1 MSQDLNIFFWTDDEG
16 KRHVAFGKA
25 RNLSP
30 YVINYQ
36 LNTRADNS
44 IKHNVVYHK
53 GQAKLDSARYRI
65 HNDII
70 REYFQGKIPYKDG
83 DEKIAQFTGGGS
95 ASGKGTFT
103 KQDGYFSKN
112 GDPVKIDSDE
122 LKMALMKAD
131 KASTNP
137 SYYHEEST
145 LLAKRIYEIALQ
157 NNYPVVFDGTASFYP
172 GFMKDKIG
180 PALDN
185 GYKVQMRYMITD
197 ANTALQSS
205 LDRYQKEGRLV
216 PATALLRT
224 HKGAQDAVPQLLK
237 AKEIDDIKVYS
248 RSGNKITLI
257 ADGGKGKSTI
267 HDQKIWENF
276 QQPNQYDL
284 DTGAMNAYTSR
295 LNSIKRGGS

>member
-1 MSQDLNIFFWTDDEG
+1 MAQDLDIFFWTDDG
-16 KRHVAFGKA
+16 GTRHVGFGKA
-25 RNLSP
+25 KNVSP
-30 YVINYQ
+30 YVIGYQ
-36 LNTRADNS
+36 LKTWRPNS
-44 IKHNVVYHK
+44 IKDNVVYHK
-53 GQAKLDSARYRI
+53 GQAKLDSTRYKL
-65 HNDII
+65 HNAII
-70 REYFQGKIPYKDG
+70 RDYFKGKTPYKDG
-83 DEKIAQFTGGGS
+83 EEKLVQFTGGGS

-122 LKMALMKAD
+122 IKMALMKLD
-131 KASTNP
+131 GKSTDP

-172 GFMKDKIG
+172 GFMQDKVG
-180 PALDN
+180 LARDN
-185 GYKVQMRYMITD
+185 GYKIQMRYMVTD

-216 PATALLRT
+216 PASALLKT

-237 AKEIDDIKVYS
+237 TKEIDDIKVYS
-248 RSGNKITLI
+248 RNGNKITLI
-257 ADGGKGKSTI
+257 AEGGKGKSTI

-276 QQPNQYDL
+276 QQPNQYDM
-284 DTGAMNAYTSR
+284 DTGAMNVYTSR
-295 LNSIKRGGS
+295 LNSIKNGG